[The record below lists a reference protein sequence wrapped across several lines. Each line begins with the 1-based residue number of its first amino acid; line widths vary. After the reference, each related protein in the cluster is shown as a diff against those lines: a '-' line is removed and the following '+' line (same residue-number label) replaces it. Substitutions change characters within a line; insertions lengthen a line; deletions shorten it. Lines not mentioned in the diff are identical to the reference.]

1 MTTMIEQGATGVLTL
16 AQDFAATTTAPRP
29 AARIPA
35 QSELAVFTPD
45 PQVLDA
51 NHIVGFNSRHI
62 SSRPFSLLRSQLIK
76 RMQARGHRVVGVTSP
91 APGAGKS
98 FLSANL
104 AASLSRLPNRTV
116 HVFDLDVRRASM
128 AEYFG
133 LKGEV
138 GLEQYLCG
146 KTDDLAKIGLQVEGT
161 NLSLYPC
168 YPNNLDT
175 FELLAGDRFAALVAA
190 MRALPEDSLVLCDL
204 PPAFANDDAIVI
216 ADRIDAY
223 LLVIEQGRTSQ
234 KEVKDCMR
242 LLDAAECIGSVLNRY
257 EGGFGDPYGY
267 GYGYGSYGN
276 YSSYFKKG
284 D

>member
-1 MTTMIEQGATGVLTL
+1 MAH
-16 AQDFAATTTAPRP
+16 DFAAATAARP
-29 AARIPA
+29 FVARIPA
-35 QSELAVFTPD
+35 QSELATFTPD

-62 SSRPFSLLRSQLIK
+62 SSRPFSLLRSQLVK
-76 RMQARGHRVVGVTSP
+76 RMQTRGYRVVGVTSP

-104 AASLSRLPNRTV
+104 AASLSRLPNRAV
-116 HVFDLDVRRASM
+116 HVFDLDVRRASL

-133 LKGEV
+133 IRKAPGAI
-138 GLEQYLCG
+138 GLEQYLAG
-146 KTDDLAKIGLQVEGT
+146 QTDNLAAIGLQVPGT

-168 YPNNLDT
+168 YPNDLDT
-175 FELLAGDRFAALVAA
+175 FEMLAGDRFAGLVAA
-190 MRALPEDSLVLCDL
+190 MRALPDDSLVVCDL
-204 PPAFANDDAIVI
+204 PPVFANDDAMVV

-234 KEVKDCMR
+234 KEVKDCIR
-242 LLDAAECIGSVLNRY
+242 LLDPAECIGSVLNRY

-276 YSSYFKKG
+276 YSSYYKK
-284 D
+284 DE